1 MYNRSM
7 MKKLILAAGL
17 MFAAALGL
25 CAGLAIHIHFYSAP
39 YIMHAIGG
47 VPPSP
52 VCLVPGARVYGDGRL
67 SIVLRD
73 RCARALGLF
82 RAGTVKRILLSG
94 DHGPCAG
101 GEVLAMRDFMLKG
114 GVPRGALLLDY
125 GGYDTY
131 HSMVRAR
138 RLFAVTRCVIVT
150 QRFHLPRALYI
161 ARKTGLD
168 ARGVSADMRK
178 YRYYRSYAAREFF
191 ANVKAVFE
199 VAAGRE
205 EGAVSRCGGTAAVNP

>member
-1 MYNRSM
+1 MLKRALVTIAVM
-7 MKKLILAAGL
+7 LLAAL
-17 MFAAALGL
+17 AL
-25 CAGLAIHIHFYSAP
+25 CAGLAVHIHFYSAP

-47 VPPSP
+47 MPPAP

-73 RCARALGLF
+73 RCARALDLY
-82 RAGTVKRILLSG
+82 RAGAVKHILLSG

-101 GEVLAMRDFMLKG
+101 GEVLAMRNFMLG
-114 GVPRGALLLDY
+114 QGVPRAALLLDY

-138 RLFAVTRCVIVT
+138 RLYGVGKCVVVT
-150 QRFHLPRALYI
+150 QRFHLYRALYI

-168 ARGVSADMRK
+168 ARGVPADMRK
-178 YRYYRSYAAREFF
+178 YRHRRSYAVRELL

-205 EGAVSRCGGTAAVNP
+205 KAALGRCGRAAAVTP

>member
-1 MYNRSM
+1 ML
-7 MKKLILAAGL
+7 KKALVSVASLILALAAVTGISL
-17 MFAAALGL
+17 HVRMYAAPFILDEAAA
-25 CAGLAIHIHFYSAP
+25 AP
-39 YIMHAIGG
+39 AA
-47 VPPSP
+47 P
-52 VCLVPGARVYGDGRL
+52 VCLVPGARVYGNGRL

-73 RCARALGLF
+73 RCARALDLY
-82 RAGTVKRILLSG
+82 RAGAVKRILLSG

-114 GVPRGALLLDY
+114 GVPRTVLLLDY

-138 RLFAVTRCVIVT
+138 RLFDVTRCLIVT
-150 QRFHLPRALYI
+150 QRFHLSRALYI
-161 ARKTGLD
+161 ARETGLD
-168 ARGVSADMRK
+168 AFGVPADMRR
-178 YRYYRSYAAREFF
+178 YRYRRRYAVRELF

-205 EGAVSRCGGTAAVNP
+205 DAAVSRCGGPAAVSP